1 VPYFSEVTEE
11 KLRAI
16 EGAEA
21 DLRARGFRVLRVRHH
36 GDVARIEVAV
46 DELPRLVEP
55 ATAKLVDA
63 ALRRRGFRHVAVDL
77 RGYRLGSLNEGL
89 RLTEVRS

>member
-1 VPYFSEVTEE
+1 VTEE

-21 DLRARGFRVLRVRHH
+21 DLRALGFRVLRVRHH
-36 GDVARIEVAV
+36 GDIARIEVAAE
-46 DELPRLVEP
+46 ELPKLIEP
-55 ATAKLVDA
+55 ATAKAVDA
-63 ALRRRGFRHVAVDL
+63 AIRQHGFRHVAVDL

-89 RLTEVRS
+89 KLTPVNG